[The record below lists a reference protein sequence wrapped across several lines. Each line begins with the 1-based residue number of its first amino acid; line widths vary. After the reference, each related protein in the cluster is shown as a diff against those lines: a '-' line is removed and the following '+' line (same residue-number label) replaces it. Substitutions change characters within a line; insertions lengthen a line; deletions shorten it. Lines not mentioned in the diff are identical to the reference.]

1 MHNEHY
7 SLSGLREEDI
17 MLRID
22 CKQWFLIEGNKL
34 TEPVHKFL
42 NNLLPDIINVYLFR
56 SQLCVIRTLTEE
68 NAMADSAF

>member
-7 SLSGLREEDI
+7 SLSGLMEEDI